1 MNSISN
7 IPNLAEFCRENHI
20 RRLALFGSAI
30 RDDFGPDSDLD
41 ILVEFEEGFVPGLAF
56 FGIQEELTRIFG
68 RPVDLNT
75 SEFLSPVF
83 RDAVLAEAQ
92 DLYDAA

>member
-1 MNSISN
+1 MSVISN
-7 IPNLAEFCRENHI
+7 IDGLAEFCRENHI
-20 RRLALFGSAI
+20 SRLALFGSAI
-30 RDDFGPDSDLD
+30 RDDFGPESDLD